1 MDKTKKTQVTQEIKD
16 MLNDSKALYFADFT
30 GLTVAEANE
39 LRDEFYKSNLKY
51 RVVKNT
57 LLKRALSDSE
67 NYSESVEEFSQY
79 LVGPTGV
86 VFATDDPVSPA
97 KILKKYFDKSEKP
110 KLKIAFVDNQ
120 IFESDKLNML
130 ASMLTREEL
139 IAGIC
144 GSLNSPVSG
153 IVGSINAVMRDLFSV
168 IEEVARKNS
177 N

>member
-16 MLNDSKALYFADFT
+16 LLNDSKALYFADFT
-30 GLTVAEANE
+30 GITVAVANE
-39 LRDEFYKSNLKY
+39 LRDEFYKSDLKY

-57 LLKRALSDSE
+57 LLKLALADSD
-67 NYSESVEEFSQY
+67 NYSDKVDELSQY

-86 VFATDDPVSPA
+86 IFAGDDPVSPA

-110 KLKIAFVDNQ
+110 KLKIAYVDNQ
-120 IFESDKLNML
+120 IFEGDKLNML
-130 ASMLTREEL
+130 ASMLTKEEI

-144 GSLNSPVSG
+144 GSLNSPASG

-168 IEEVARKNS
+168 IDEVARKN
-177 N
+177 NN